1 MAFTFEFPTPELF
14 LSGKKK
20 LDSCWISPTS
30 EHQEEVHKHLSCCCH
45 RGALYPIQRAL
56 LQREMKELPQ

>member
-1 MAFTFEFPTPELF
+1 MAFTFEFTTPELF

-30 EHQEEVHKHLSCCCH
+30 EHQEEVHEHLSCCCP
-45 RGALYPIQRAL
+45 GVLCIQF
-56 LQREMKELPQ
+56 KEHCCSVK